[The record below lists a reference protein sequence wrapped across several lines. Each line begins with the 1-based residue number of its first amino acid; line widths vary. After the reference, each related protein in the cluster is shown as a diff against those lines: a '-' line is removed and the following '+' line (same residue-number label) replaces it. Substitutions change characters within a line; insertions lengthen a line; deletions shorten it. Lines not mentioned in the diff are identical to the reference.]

1 MQHGH
6 DASHFA
12 CAHALTLTDRQSAR
26 AFWPVRLSTQ
36 VCALSSLSALLRLAR
51 LLGSRGSS
59 ARASWLFSRLAPLL
73 GPSGFALALVWLG
86 TQLPAQL
93 DSALPQRSAWPRLS
107 SAWLRSEHVGCWH
120 CLAQIS
126 SDQLRSASARHSTAI
141 CLATAISASPLP
153 YQFGFDVSR
162 QQVWFLGG
170 TKTEHIS
177 FLRLSPFQKGIL
189 KHSGPV
195 ERGTRLH
202 P

>member
-1 MQHGH
+1 MPS
-6 DASHFA
+6 D
-12 CAHALTLTDRQSAR
+12 
-26 AFWPVRLSTQ
+26 
-36 VCALSSLSALLRLAR
+36 SSLGSAPAR
-51 LLGSRGSS
+51 DCSARGSS

-107 SAWLRSEHVGCWH
+107 SAWPRSEHVGCWH

-126 SDQLRSASARHSTAI
+126 SDQHRLGTA
-141 CLATAISASPLP
+141 LLSASPLP
-153 YQFGFDVSR
+153 SLPLRCGNKFG
-162 QQVWFLGG
+162 LGG
-170 TKTEHIS
+170 GNTNRTHFICGHYA
-177 FLRLSPFQKGIL
+177 RPKGIL

>member
-1 MQHGH
+1 M
-6 DASHFA
+6 AA
-12 CAHALTLTDRQSAR
+12 VL
-26 AFWPVRLSTQ
+26 
-36 VCALSSLSALLRLAR
+36 LSSLGSAPAR
-51 LLGSRGSS
+51 DCSARGSS

-73 GPSGFALALVWLG
+73 GPSGFALGLVWLG

-107 SAWLRSEHVGCWH
+107 SAWPRSEHVGCWH
-120 CLAQIS
+120 CLAQLS
-126 SDQLRSASARHSTAI
+126 SDQHRIGTALLQHCYLPRHCHLCLSAA
-141 CLATAISASPLP
+141 LP
-153 YQFGFDVSR
+153 IWFRRRGNKFGF
-162 QQVWFLGG
+162 WGG

-177 FLRLSPFQKGIL
+177 FAGITHARQKGIL

>member
-6 DASHFA
+6 NASHFA
-12 CAHALTLTDRQSAR
+12 CAHALTLTGRQSAR

-36 VCALSSLSALLRLAR
+36 ICSLTLGSALAR
-51 LLGSRGSS
+51 DCSARGSS

-107 SAWLRSEHVGCWH
+107 SAWPRSEHVGCWH

-126 SDQLRSASARHSTAI
+126 SDQHRLGTA
-141 CLATAISASPLP
+141 LLSASPLP
-153 YQFGFDVSR
+153 SLPLRCLTNLVSTSR
-162 QQVWFLGG
+162 QQVWFFGG
-170 TKTEHIS
+170 TKTEQIS
-177 FLRLSPFQKGIL
+177 LLITPDRKAS
-189 KHSGPV
+189 
-195 ERGTRLH
+195 
-202 P
+202 